1 MSSYSWGNAGY
12 AGYGSDGSESHLHA
26 VPGTTG
32 ADAREGLGGRIG
44 GLSGGEAPVPADM
57 QGLVRQVHHDVAS
70 ALQTEQQN
78 RRDRGE
84 ARLEGPAE
92 QHYVRHLLG
101 IAIRDL
107 GVSRIEAGQPQL
119 GDVVEAELHR
129 AVIARM
135 FGAGQL
141 QHLLDDTTIQDIHIN
156 GADDVWVVR
165 VDGLKEQV
173 GPVAGSDEELIELV
187 ATLGAYAGLNARSWD
202 AANPAIDLT
211 LPDGSR
217 LAGILGVS
225 KRPAVSIRRHT
236 AQDWTLQHLIHQQSL
251 HPEAAAFLT
260 AAVRARLN
268 ILIAGA
274 TGAGKTTL
282 LRALAAEIEPRERII
297 TIEKAFELGLDRFP
311 DRHPDVKA
319 LEERLPNNE
328 GAGAVSL
335 ADLVLRTLRMGPDR
349 VIVGEVLGPE
359 IVTMLNAMTQ
369 GNDGSLSTI
378 HARSAR
384 DAFTRIETYAIQAAE
399 RLPAEASRMLIAS
412 GIDLVV
418 FVERD
423 LRSGRRRLSEI
434 IEVDKY
440 DEVIHANGL
449 FALPD
454 GAGPQDHARWTGVTP
469 KHLTELEVAGWQMP
483 GTGSRHGGS
492 HGAGPDGGSGGGWS

>member
-1 MSSYSWGNAGY
+1 MTADPHDPY
-12 AGYGSDGSESHLHA
+12 AHLHA
-26 VPGTTG
+26 VSS
-32 ADAREGLGGRIG
+32 D
-44 GLSGGEAPVPADM
+44 EAAVSEVTLAM
-57 QGLVRQVHHDVAS
+57 VQQLHRSVAQ
-70 ALQTEQQN
+70 ALQAEQQA
-78 RRDRGE
+78 RRDRGDG
-84 ARLEGPAE
+84 RLEGHTE

-101 IAIRDL
+101 VAVRDL
-107 GVSRIEAGQPQL
+107 GLDRINTGQPQL
-119 GDVVEAELHR
+119 TPEAEAELHR
-129 AVIARM
+129 AVHARM

-141 QHLLDDTTIQDIHIN
+141 QHLLDDDTIQDIHIN
-156 GADDVWVVR
+156 GCDDVWVVR
-165 VDGLKEQV
+165 VDGSKEQV
-173 GPVAGSDEELIELV
+173 GPVAGSDDELIELV
-187 ATLGAYAGLNARSWD
+187 ATLGAYAGINARSWD

-217 LAGILGVS
+217 LAGIMGVS

-236 AQDWTLQHLIHQQSL
+236 AQDWTLTDLLEQQSL
-251 HPEAAAFLT
+251 HPDAAAFLQ

-274 TGAGKTTL
+274 TGSGKTTL
-282 LRALAAEIEPRERII
+282 LRALAAAIDPRERII

-311 DRHPDVKA
+311 DRHPDIKA
-319 LEERLPNNE
+319 LEERLANNE
-328 GAGAVSL
+328 GAGAVTL

-434 IEVDKY
+434 IEVDGY

-449 FALPD
+449 FALPA
-454 GAGPQDHARWTGVTP
+454 GAGPQDHAQWTGVSP
-469 KHLTELEVAGWQMP
+469 KHLVELEVAGWLMP
-483 GTGSRHGGS
+483 GSS
-492 HGAGPDGGSGGGWS
+492 SAPGGGEWR